1 MSREEI
7 LDQAAKLGQMIAGS
21 PEAGKLK
28 QAQQALEAEP
38 ELKQLLQD
46 TQQHMDKMSQLE
58 SSGQP
63 IEVDDKRRLQ
73 ELQNQLIASETFKQ
87 FTAGQV
93 EYVDLMRKV
102 NEAMRREL
110 REVEEGPQAEE

>member
-1 MSREEI
+1 MSREDI
-7 LDQAAKLGQMIAGS
+7 LAQAGRLGKMIADS

-28 QAQQALEAEP
+28 EAQKALEAEP

-87 FTAGQV
+87 FTAAQV

-102 NEAMRREL
+102 NEAMRSEL
-110 REVEEGPQAEE
+110 REVEERP